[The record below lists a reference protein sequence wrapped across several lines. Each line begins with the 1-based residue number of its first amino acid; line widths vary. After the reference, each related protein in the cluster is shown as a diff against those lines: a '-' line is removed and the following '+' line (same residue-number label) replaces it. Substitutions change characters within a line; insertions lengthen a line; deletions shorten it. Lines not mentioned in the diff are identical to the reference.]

1 MRFSIVKEGDVWV
14 YSIWVYTSWVYK
26 EVTLGLTMAIFLMLW
41 VEKEVVVVWVWDSKE
56 WEVVRSVERVRLCKE
71 IWTIGLRILIVD
83 YLIKN

>member
-1 MRFSIVKEGDVWV
+1 MKEGDVWV